1 MFHNRDVAVKDPQK
15 HLQWVLLL
23 ACIGGLPAP
32 AQLSSSAYRA
42 LGQPN
47 LRQNGVNMIQG
58 VEFYS
63 PSSVALDAR
72 GGEVHLYVSDTRNH
86 RVLAWRDI
94 RSFQTG
100 DAPALILG
108 QPTAQSAIPYGIGAK
123 GFNAPLGLAVDPGN
137 GNLYVADFTNNRI
150 LRFPDP
156 FANLSRVE
164 PDAVLGQTSF
174 TPSTTAAAPGRSSL
188 NRPRAVAFD
197 PQRNLW
203 VADSGNHRVLRF
215 NAAVLDT
222 EVPEADLV
230 LGQKDFESGA
240 ANRSAT
246 GNNPVSASGFDL
258 PSGLAFDSRNNLYVS
273 DFNNA
278 RVLRFQGPFSVDSAA
293 VTVFGQPNF
302 TSKTVPVKATAQSMA
317 GPFGLS
323 VDTAGSLFVS
333 VPNDNRIL
341 VFDANGA
348 SGSLARDLIGQVD
361 FTSTQANPASFPY
374 ASAGTFAAAG
384 DVKLDADGNLIVAD
398 AGNNRVLLFPR
409 GSKTATK
416 VWGQVDFKSNG
427 ANRVKPGS
435 LDAPFKMAIDYSRA
449 PYALYVSDTNNHRIL
464 VWRDSVKFQTG
475 DQADM
480 VIGQPGFDTA
490 LPNIDTRSSLNPSAT
505 SLAFPR
511 GIALD
516 AGGNLYVADSGNHR
530 VLRYPRPVD
539 QFGRVTPD
547 LVVGQV
553 NFTSSVSAAVSASS
567 LNTPAGVALDPDGN
581 LYVADSGNHRVLQ
594 FPANASNNPAAIR
607 VFGQPNFTSG
617 LASNVPSAQTL
628 SSPQGIYVDAA
639 FTLYVA
645 DSGANRVLIFPNA
658 RDAAATGTAAPLV
671 LGQARFDT
679 ATAAGG
685 SAGLRSPRD
694 VTVDSMG
701 SIYVSDSG
709 NNRIMVFSSLL
720 FLPLAGATAN
730 TVVGQRDTNG
740 TGPNFNSAAAGLAT
754 PEGLSSPI
762 GVFLDRQDTLYV
774 GDVGNNRVMHFLKAA
789 SIVHAANS
797 QGGAPLAVG
806 GIARVQGLSLAE
818 LAEDAPEG
826 TLPRSLAGREVTIN
840 DQLRAPLFAV
850 AAEQIDFQVPAASP
864 LGTTRIAVRSSSTGE
879 LVAGAAV
886 PIAATSPGLFI
897 SADETAKTQ
906 GRILNQDGTA
916 NSPANAALRGSTIK
930 IFGTGQG
937 AVSPPV
943 PDGEVASADVVT
955 VAIPTADGTTCLNR
969 QPSVCVAIGSTFGQV
984 EFSGLVPQKVG
995 MWQLT
1000 VKIPLTAVTG
1010 NVNLRVLIN
1019 GVPSNIVTVA
1029 IK

>member
-1 MFHNRDVAVKDPQK
+1 MCHNRGEAVKNAQRRLP
-15 HLQWVLLL
+15 WVILL
-23 ACIGGLPAP
+23 ACIGGLPLT

-58 VEFYS
+58 VEFYN
-63 PSSVALDAR
+63 PSNVALDAR
-72 GGEVHLYVSDTRNH
+72 GGEVRLYVSDTRNH
-86 RVLAWRDI
+86 RVLAWQDI
-94 RSFQTG
+94 RSFQNG
-100 DAPALILG
+100 DAPVLVLG
-108 QPTAQSAIPYGIGAK
+108 QPTPQSAIPYGIGIR
-123 GFNAPLGLAVDPGN
+123 GFNGPLGLAVDPGN
-137 GNLYVADFTNNRI
+137 GNLYVTDFTNNRI
-150 LRFPDP
+150 LRFPNP
-156 FANLSRVE
+156 FANVSRVE
-164 PDAVLGQTSF
+164 PDAVLGQASF
-174 TPSTTAAAPGRSSL
+174 TPPTGTAAPSRSSL
-188 NRPRAVAFD
+188 NRPRAIAFD
-197 PQRNLW
+197 AQRNLW
-203 VADSGNHRVLRF
+203 VADTGNHRVLRF

-222 EVPEADLV
+222 EVPEADVV
-230 LGQKDFESGA
+230 LGQKDFETNA
-240 ANRSAT
+240 ANRAAT
-246 GNNPVSASGFDL
+246 GTNPVNASGFDL
-258 PSGLAFDSRNNLYVS
+258 PSGLAFDSRNNLYIS

-278 RVLRFQGPFSVDSAA
+278 RVLRFQGPFSIDSAA
-293 VTVFGQPNF
+293 VAVFGQPNF
-302 TSKTVPVKATAQSMA
+302 TTKGVPAKATAQSMA
-317 GPFGLS
+317 GPFGLC
-323 VDTAGSLFVS
+323 VDTAGSLYVS

-348 SGSLARDLIGQVD
+348 SGSPTRDIIGQVD

-384 DVKLDADGNLIVAD
+384 DVKLDPDGNLIVAD

-409 GSKTATK
+409 GSKTASK

-435 LDAPFKMAIDYSRA
+435 VDAPFKIAVDYSRA
-449 PYALYVSDTNNHRIL
+449 PFALYVSDTNNHRIL
-464 VWRDSVKFQTG
+464 GWRDSVKFQTG
-475 DQADM
+475 DPADF
-480 VIGQPGFDTA
+480 VIGQPGLDTA
-490 LPNIDTRSSLNPSAT
+490 LPNIDTRSSLNPTAT

-511 GIALD
+511 GVVLD

-539 QFGRVTPD
+539 QVGRVTPD

-581 LYVADSGNHRVLQ
+581 LYVADAGNHRVLQ
-594 FPANASNNPAAIR
+594 FPANTSNNPAAIR
-607 VFGQPNFTSG
+607 VFGQPSFTSG

-645 DSGANRVLIFPNA
+645 DSGANRILIFPNA

-671 LGQARFDT
+671 LGQAQFDT
-679 ATAAGG
+679 ANQAGG
-685 SAGLRSPRD
+685 PSGLRSPRD
-694 VTVDSMG
+694 VAVDSRG

-709 NNRIMVFSSLL
+709 NNRIMVFPSLL
-720 FLPLAGATAN
+720 FLPLSAATASS
-730 TVVGQRDTNG
+730 VIGQRDTGG
-740 TGPNFNSAAAGLAT
+740 TGPNFNSSAAGLAT
-754 PEGLSSPI
+754 PEGLSGPI
-762 GVFLDRQDTLYV
+762 GLFLDRQDTLYV
-774 GDVGNNRVMHFLKAA
+774 GDVGNNRVLHFLKAA
-789 SIVHAANS
+789 SIAHAANAQS
-797 QGGAPLAVG
+797 GAPLAVG
-806 GIARVQGLSLAE
+806 GIARVQGTSLAE
-818 LAEDAPEG
+818 TTETADGP
-826 TLPRSLAGREVTIN
+826 LPRSLAGREVTIN
-840 DQLRAPLFAV
+840 DQVRAPLFAV
-850 AAEQIDFQVPAASP
+850 GSEQIDFQVPAASP
-864 LGTTRIAVRSSSTGE
+864 LGTTRIAVRSSETGE

-886 PIAATSPGLFI
+886 PVAATSPGLFI
-897 SADETAKTQ
+897 TADETARSQ
-906 GRILNQDGTA
+906 GQILNQDGTA

-943 PDGEVASADVVT
+943 PDGEMASAEVVT
-955 VAIPTADGTTCLNR
+955 VAVPTSDGTACLNR
-969 QPSVCVAIGSTFGQV
+969 QPSVCVAIGSTFGQI